1 MDPLDAKIRA
11 LSSFFH
17 PMPIKP
23 AKKTDAKPTSSSKSK
38 TIPKKEVSKKP
49 VKKSK
54 KVITSDES
62 TSEAESSE
70 SSDSE
75 PIVRKKS
82 TKDKK
87 KPKIVTSE
95 SESDDE
101 IAVETVITKRH
112 DDIYAFDKL
121 SDGLVSIAQ
130 QMAKSNEVNVKLL
143 ELMSKMFDKLEL
155 RVEKESTVKD
165 VFDAAEDV
173 IKSGGS
179 IIIGDAPVVDE
190 TNTHRFGSI
199 GEFTKNVGK
208 FTSPQSFNKLVSND
222 DDEEI
227 E

>member
-1 MDPLDAKIRA
+1 
-11 LSSFFH
+11 
-17 PMPIKP
+17 MPIKP
-23 AKKTDAKPTSSSKSK
+23 AKKTDVKPTSSSKSK
-38 TIPKKEVSKKP
+38 AIPKKDALKKP
-49 VKKSK
+49 IKKSK
-54 KVITSDES
+54 KIVTSDES
-62 TSEAESSE
+62 TSESESSE

-75 PIVRKKS
+75 PVVRRKS

-87 KPKIVTSE
+87 KPKIITSE

-112 DDIYAFDKL
+112 DDTHFDKL
-121 SDGLVSIAQ
+121 SDGLISIAH
-130 QMAKSNEVNVKLL
+130 QMAKSNEMNIKLM

-155 RVEKESTVKD
+155 RVEKEYTTKD

-179 IIIGDAPVVDE
+179 IIIGDALVVDE

-199 GEFTKNVGK
+199 GDFTKDVGK
-208 FTSPQSFNKLVSND
+208 ITSTQSFNKTASID
-222 DDEEI
+222 DNEEEI